1 MVLKALLDSTEPFA
15 SEQLETLPAPDGY
28 RRITHLLVDAGA
40 CDFTWVDPLPKD
52 IIAGLV
58 LTNCALLFSPR
69 ENALAGGEATGVAL
83 GVCPSGQG
91 LRSIP

>member
-1 MVLKALLDSTEPFA
+1 MAR
-15 SEQLETLPAPDGY
+15 SE
-28 RRITHLLVDAGA
+28 AGA
-40 CDFTWVDPLPKD
+40 RERGIPQARNGRGYAAKVPCTHSRPGGQSDPVASPALGWL
-52 IIAGLV
+52 AGLV
-58 LTNCALLFSPR
+58 LTYCALLFSPR